1 MSGDGL
7 EAMVKIQIDL
17 KTKNHP
23 DDVACVVDTGEI
35 TKTLQKEKLS
45 FNTPLLYGI
54 CVALELLINV
64 AQFCR
69 IQDDARTNVD
79 QFF

>member
-1 MSGDGL
+1 MSGGGL

-35 TKTLQKEKLS
+35 TKTLQKEKL
-45 FNTPLLYGI
+45 
-54 CVALELLINV
+54 
-64 AQFCR
+64 
-69 IQDDARTNVD
+69 
-79 QFF
+79 

>member
-1 MSGDGL
+1 MSGGGL
-7 EAMVKIQIDL
+7 EAMVKIDL

-35 TKTLQKEKLS
+35 TKTLQKE
-45 FNTPLLYGI
+45 NCHYTPLLYGI

-69 IQDDARTNVD
+69 IQNDARANVD
-79 QFF
+79 QFFN

>member
-1 MSGDGL
+1 MSGGGL

-35 TKTLQKEKLS
+35 TSFIWHLCSVRITNQCGTILQNS
-45 FNTPLLYGI
+45 
-54 CVALELLINV
+54 
-64 AQFCR
+64 R
-69 IQDDARTNVD
+69 
-79 QFF
+79 